1 VPEVPQSPPSRH
13 ERRRRRARRRTTRR
27 APAGAIAALAI
38 VWAAG
43 AVAVALVV
51 VAGAPDR
58 VIGCHLASGRAQRL
72 GSASFLYAADG
83 SRLGAVP
90 ARRNREPVALA
101 RMGRWLP
108 AATVAIEDRRFW
120 QHGALDYRG
129 IARAAVADL
138 RAKRIVQGGST
149 LTQQL
154 VRNRYLDG
162 RPMTVSRKLE
172 EACLAVQLA
181 RAWPRRRI
189 LQAYLNSVFYGQ
201 HAYGVEAAARTYFS
215 RPARA
220 LTLDQAALLAGLPQ
234 APSVYDPLRHPKA
247 ALARRTAVLNALWRA
262 GRLSAARRARA
273 VTRPLRLRPSERYR
287 RARAATF
294 FGFAVRALERR
305 VGRRRAA
312 RGGLR
317 VQTTLDP
324 RLQRLAR
331 QAIAG
336 RLTHPA
342 DPAAALVAIDPRT
355 GAIRAMT
362 ARAPGRPLRFNL
374 ASQSRRQAG
383 SAFKVFTLVAALE
396 RGIPLSS
403 VWQGP
408 PALAIPASRC
418 PNGNGPWLVHNF
430 ADEKAGTMTLR
441 QAIAQSVNTIF
452 AQVVARVGPG
462 RVVAVAHAMGV
473 RSPLVPVC
481 SITLGP
487 EGVSPLDMTSAFAT
501 LAAGG
506 VHRPARALARVTTGS
521 GRPLVRPQATGRRV
535 VPAGVAGA
543 ATSTLTGV
551 VRFGTGVAAD
561 PGRPA
566 AGKTGTAESFKDAWF
581 CGYVRQLATCVWVGY
596 PRAEI
601 PLLNVEGFPQVF
613 GGSIPALIWHDFT
626 VAALRGR
633 PVRPL
638 LQRAPAPAHPAARAP
653 AT

>member
-1 VPEVPQSPPSRH
+1 VPVW
-13 ERRRRRARRRTTRR
+13 AL
-27 APAGAIAALAI
+27 AALAI
-38 VWAAG
+38 AWAAG
-43 AVAVALVV
+43 AVAVLLVV
-51 VAGAPDR
+51 AAGAPDG
-58 VIGCHLASGRAQRL
+58 VIGCHLANERVQRL
-72 GSASFLYAADG
+72 GSESFLYAADG

-90 ARRNREPVALA
+90 ATRHREPVSLA
-101 RMGRWLP
+101 RMGHWPP

-120 QHGALDYRG
+120 RHGALDYRG

-154 VRNRYLDG
+154 VRNRYFDG

-181 RAWPRRRI
+181 RTWPRRRI
-189 LQAYLNSVFYGQ
+189 LRAYMNSVFYGQ
-201 HAYGVEAAARTYFS
+201 RAYGVEAAARTYFA
-215 RPARA
+215 RPAHA

-234 APSVYDPLRHPKA
+234 APSLYDPSRHPRA
-247 ALARRTAVLNALWRA
+247 ALARRNEVLNALWRA
-262 GRLSAARRARA
+262 HRLTAARRDRA
-273 VTRPLRLRPSERYR
+273 VRRPLGLRPGSRYR
-287 RARAATF
+287 RVRARTF
-294 FGFAVRALERR
+294 FGYALASLERR
-305 VGRRRAA
+305 LGRRRVR
-312 RGGLR
+312 RGGLT
-317 VQTTLDP
+317 VQTTLDL
-324 RLQRLAR
+324 RVQRIAR
-331 QAIAG
+331 QAVAG
-336 RLTHPA
+336 RLDHPA

-362 ARAPGRPLRFNL
+362 ARAPGRALRFNL

-396 RGIPLSS
+396 HGIPLSS
-403 VWQGP
+403 VWHGP
-408 PALAIPASRC
+408 PALSIPSSRC
-418 PNGNGPWLVHNF
+418 PNGDRPWLVHNF
-430 ADEKAGTMTLR
+430 ADEAAGTMTLR
-441 QAIAQSVNTIF
+441 EAIARSVNTIF
-452 AQVVARVGPG
+452 AQVVTRVGPR

-501 LAAGG
+501 LAADG
-506 VHRPARALARVTTGS
+506 VHRPARALARVTA
-521 GRPLVRPQATGRRV
+521 GRARRLVRPHPRGRRV
-535 VPAGVAGA
+535 VPARVAAA
-543 ATSTLTGV
+543 ATSALTGV

-581 CGYVRQLATCVWVGY
+581 CGYVPQLAACVWIGY
-596 PRAEI
+596 PHAEI

-613 GGSIPALIWHDFT
+613 GGSLPALIWHDFM

-638 LQRAPAPAHPAARAP
+638 LHGTATPGSAPSARAP